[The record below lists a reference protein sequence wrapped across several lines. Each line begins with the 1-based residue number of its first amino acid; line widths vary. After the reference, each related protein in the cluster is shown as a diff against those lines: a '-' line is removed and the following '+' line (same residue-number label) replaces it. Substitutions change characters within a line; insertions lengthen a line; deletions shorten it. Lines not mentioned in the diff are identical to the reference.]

1 MSFSFDESLDDDVSL
16 VRFHIGDTNDEGH
29 FLEDATI
36 QYHVDAGS
44 VETAAINCLRYIVTQ
59 LAQPNFKLD
68 WLSVD
73 SAEALR
79 AYERLLRLKSQE
91 FGIAL
96 LSPVT
101 TISFP
106 HRADSHENDD
116 GSYDDPDGL

>member
-1 MSFSFDESLDDDVSL
+1 MSFSFDESLGDDVSL
-16 VRFHIGDTNDEGH
+16 VRFHIGDTSDDGH
-29 FLEDATI
+29 FLEDETI

-44 VETAAINCLRYIVTQ
+44 VEAAAINCLRYIVTQ